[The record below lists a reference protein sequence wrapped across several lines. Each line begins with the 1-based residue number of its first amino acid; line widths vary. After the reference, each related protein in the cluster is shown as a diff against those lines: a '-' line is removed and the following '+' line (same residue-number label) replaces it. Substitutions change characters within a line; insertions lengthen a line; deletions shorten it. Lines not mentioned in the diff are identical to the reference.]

1 MSSSYAHV
9 TKGYLTHSQCIKAV
23 HSQCDLELG
32 RPLSL
37 EEEKT
42 LFQTISPKCIV
53 ERIQKVGILR
63 LFIISSEIVIVWLR
77 VNQILTDACSKTR
90 NEM

>member
-23 HSQCDLELG
+23 HSQFDLEFG

-42 LFQTISPKCIV
+42 LFQTFSPKCIV
-53 ERIQKVGILR
+53 ERIEKVGKIKIVY
-63 LFIISSEIVIVWLR
+63 LF
-77 VNQILTDACSKTR
+77 K
-90 NEM
+90 